1 MADCE
6 VEASPGHGVSDEN
19 IAESGLLKFLVLLYP
34 LFLLHV
40 RVLAHRLVAKC
51 LDEELD
57 PFADLDGVAEDY
69 SLAAGG
75 QTL

>member
-1 MADCE
+1 M
-6 VEASPGHGVSDEN
+6 GSDEN
-19 IAESGLLKFLVLLYP
+19 IAESGLLKIIVLLYP

-40 RVLAHRLVAKC
+40 RVQVHRLVAKC
-51 LDEELD
+51 FDEELD